1 MVNTL
6 ENYFEMGSINVSG
19 ALLSNM
25 KQLNLNSDELV
36 VVLELKYFRSMGN
49 KFPTPD
55 ELSEKTGINVDKM
68 YEILHQL
75 VLKKI
80 IYIDNDSSSD
90 DEYSFKPLIAKL
102 NQILEN
108 QVTQKIDVSNSF
120 SVKED
125 NVKQRQDIFN
135 EISKEFG
142 RMLSP
147 IELETISEWFDSD
160 KYSPNLVSLALKEAV
175 LNQVYNLK
183 YMDRIL
189 LNWKKQNITSAVQ
202 VEKQHNQYIKKD
214 QNSYSNQ
221 NLPKV
226 PMFKIKKE

>member
-1 MVNTL
+1 MANTL

-90 DEYSFKPLIAKL
+90 DKYSFKPLIAKL

-108 QVTQKIDVSNSF
+108 QVTQKIDVSSSV